1 MANSNP
7 HRNPLA
13 SGGLV
18 PQKSAKVHAPL
29 SMPRKL
35 SSSSM
40 QMLLEKTREGER
52 NTSRTI
58 ISHTLNVNDVVAEYC
73 LRHLEEKLRSEKDYA
88 AKVLAQTET
97 LAQSNPSD
105 VQQFL
110 KTTFGV
116 QGKVSS
122 AILSHMQSK
131 AGA

>member
-1 MANSNP
+1 MATSNP
-7 HRNPLA
+7 RNFLK

-18 PQKSAKVHAPL
+18 SSKSAKVHKAL

-35 SSSSM
+35 SSNSM
-40 QMLLEKTREGER
+40 QLLLENARAGER

-73 LRHLEEKLRSEKDYA
+73 LRHLEEKLLSENDYA
-88 AKVLAQTET
+88 AKVLAQTEN
-97 LAQSNPSD
+97 LAQTNASD

-110 KTTFGV
+110 KYTFGV

-122 AILSHMQSK
+122 AIFTHMQSK
-131 AGA
+131 TGA